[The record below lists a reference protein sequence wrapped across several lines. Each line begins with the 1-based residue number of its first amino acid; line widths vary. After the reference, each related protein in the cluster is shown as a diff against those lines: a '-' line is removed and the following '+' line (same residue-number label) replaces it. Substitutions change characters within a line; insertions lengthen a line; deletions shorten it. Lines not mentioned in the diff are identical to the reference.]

1 MEETR
6 APTWASTGESGE
18 FQNSYFGNKKGN
30 NVCRQENPK
39 TSSPRLRR
47 TESANRT
54 PSPATISRRKRGVRG
69 SMWSTA
75 GSLPLRGASIA
86 ASNFD
91 IIDGP
96 EEQVLDSA
104 VSSLVL
110 DPNEH
115 AWMLIAAEG
124 NFDELKEFL
133 WLDQSLLY
141 KRDFVTGYSII
152 HWMAKHGHHEDLIK
166 VMDFAHASGH
176 TMDIN
181 VRDSGG
187 LTPLH
192 IAALHGHVMVV
203 KVLVGAFNAD
213 IHARDHNGRKPWQYL
228 GPGTAKKLQ
237 ELLGSPEEESYA
249 LAAMNVNNN
258 CHPKNLQVC
267 DETDAA
273 PKLTVAV
280 APLQNLFKSAYS
292 FLKKW

>member
-1 MEETR
+1 MAT
-6 APTWASTGESGE
+6 AWVSAGESGE
-18 FQNSYFGNKKGN
+18 FQNSHYGNKKGN
-30 NVCRQENPK
+30 NVCRQENTK
-39 TSSPRLRR
+39 TSSPRVRR

-54 PSPATISRRKRGVRG
+54 PSPATISRRKRVVRG

-75 GSLPLRGASIA
+75 GSLPLRGASISA
-86 ASNFD
+86 ASFD
-91 IIDGP
+91 TIDGP

-133 WLDQSLLY
+133 WLDPSLLY

-166 VMDFAHASGH
+166 VMDFACTSGH
-176 TMDIN
+176 TVDIN

-187 LTPLH
+187 LTSLH
-192 IAALHGHVMVV
+192 IAALQGHVMVV

-228 GPGTAKKLQ
+228 RPGTARKLQ
-237 ELLGSPEEESYA
+237 ELLGAPEEESEA

-267 DETDAA
+267 DERTAA
-273 PKLTVAV
+273 PKLMVAI